1 MYTRSPFRVVVA
13 IVAIGAVLLPAV
25 HAENPKAAKVSPTY
39 IDDDAT
45 LEYFTEKL
53 GTLIAKGKCISP
65 DDVKKKTET
74 DHPFALKTTAPGTTA
89 LAPEEVYKKLL
100 SSVYIIGCVKK
111 TDDPEEYEDGWFATA
126 WALTDDGILMTNWH
140 VFEKVDRAYFGVAN
154 AKGDV
159 FPMIDILACD
169 KKADIAIVR
178 VAGTGFTPLPVA
190 TQPAEIGAWVGLLSH
205 PGNQPFTFTQG
216 TVTRYT
222 KNFGG
227 LDAIGER
234 WMGITADYGG
244 GSSGGPVVNR
254 FGAVVGM
261 ACMTSNIDHEGEV
274 STPIA
279 GPERKKETQKFPK
292 KRTQGEGTPSASQVQ
307 MVVKL
312 TVPVTPIRRITGTKD
327 EAEQSIEEIY
337 AEMKARFEK
346 AETKLSKKIE
356 DAKTEVLAELLTD
369 ERGSL
374 MNLYAKGLTRLA
386 KTKPADSIVPPIL
399 NEVLKFSAT
408 DLEPVLEILIA
419 YHAASDAFA
428 EGIMNLEATP
438 PTNLS
443 AFLKAIIAKN
453 KDANCLGA
461 AHYTLGLH
469 AKNRAKSGD
478 EAARAEAAEHLAIVV
493 AKYADAN
500 PDDDMD
506 ALGKRAAKALA
517 GVKNLANLVV
527 GKVAPE
533 IRGKDLDGKPMK
545 LSDFRGKVVLVDFW
559 ATWSGA
565 CVARIPH
572 NRELLTKHKDQ
583 PFAIVGI
590 NADEVDEELFTALAK
605 NKVNWRSFQNRPE
618 DTEVEIAD
626 EWNVSSLPT
635 LYLLDSKGKIRKI
648 WDVAPDKAELDA
660 EIEKVLAEAP

>member
-1 MYTRSPFRVVVA
+1 MHTRSPFQVVVA
-13 IVAIGAVLLPAV
+13 LVAIGAVLLPML

-45 LEYFTEKL
+45 LENFTERL
-53 GTLIAKGKCISP
+53 RALIAKGKCIAP

-74 DHPFALKTTAPGTTA
+74 DHPFAMKTTAPGTTA
-89 LAPEEVYKKLL
+89 LAPEEVYQKLL
-100 SSVYIIGCVKK
+100 NSVYIIGCVKK
-111 TDDPEEYEDGWFATA
+111 TDDAEELEDGWFATA
-126 WALTDDGILMTNWH
+126 WALTDDGVLMTNWH
-140 VFEKVDRAYFGVAN
+140 VFEKADRAYFGVAN

-216 TVTRYT
+216 AVTRYA

-261 ACMTSNIDHEGEV
+261 ACMTSNIDHEGD
-274 STPIA
+274 TPGPIA
-279 GPERKKETQKFPK
+279 VPERKKETRKH
-292 KRTQGEGTPSASQVQ
+292 TLGEGVGTASQVQ

-327 EAEQSIEEIY
+327 EDEQSNEEIY

-346 AETKLSKKIE
+346 TETKLSKKIE

-386 KTKPADSIVPPIL
+386 QTKPAESIVPPML

-408 DLEPVLEILIA
+408 DLEPILEIIIK

-438 PTNLS
+438 PKNLS

-461 AHYTLGLH
+461 AHYTLGLD

-506 ALGKRAAKALA
+506 KLGKRAAKALA

-572 NRELLTKHKDQ
+572 NRELLAKHKDQ

-590 NADEVDEELFTALAK
+590 DADEVDEELFTALEK

-626 EWNVSSLPT
+626 EWNVSALPT
-635 LYLLDSKGKIRKI
+635 LYLLDAKGKIRKI

-660 EIEKVLAEAP
+660 EIEKVLAEFRN

>member
-1 MYTRSPFRVVVA
+1 MLARSPFRVVGVA
-13 IVAIGAVLLPAV
+13 IFAALLPTAF
-25 HAENPKAAKVSPTY
+25 AENPKAAKVAPTY
-39 IDDDAT
+39 IDDIAT
-45 LEYFTEKL
+45 LDHFTEKL
-53 GTLIAKGKCISP
+53 GALVTKGKCLSP
-65 DDVKKKTET
+65 DDVKAKTET
-74 DHPFALKTTAPGTTA
+74 DHAFALKTTPPGTSV
-89 LAPEEVYKKLL
+89 LAPEDVYKKLL
-100 SSVYIIGCVKK
+100 NSVYIIGCVKK
-111 TDDPEEYEDGWFATA
+111 TDDADVFEDGWFATA
-126 WALTDDGILMTNWH
+126 WALTDDGVLMTNWH
-140 VFEKVDRAYFGVAN
+140 VFEKVERAYFGVAN

-159 FPMIDILACD
+159 FPVIDILACD

-178 VAGTGFTPLPVA
+178 VSGTGFTPLAVA
-190 TQPAEIGAWVGLLSH
+190 AQPAEIGTWVGVLSH

-216 TVTRYT
+216 AVTRYT

-234 WMGITADYGG
+234 WMSITADYGG

-261 ACMTSNIDHEGEV
+261 ACMTSNIDHEDDV
-274 STPIA
+274 PTPIA
-279 GPERKKETQKFPK
+279 IPEPKKETQKFSK
-292 KRTQGEGTPSASQVQ
+292 KRTQGEGTVTASQVQ

-312 TVPVTPIRRITGTKD
+312 AVPVTPIRRITGEKD
-327 EAEQSIEEIY
+327 DAEQSTDEIY

-346 AETKLSKKIE
+346 AETKLSKQIE
-356 DAKTEVLAELLTD
+356 DAKSDLLAELLTS
-369 ERGSL
+369 ERDSL
-374 MNLYAKGLTRLA
+374 MALYAKGLARLA
-386 KTKPADSIVPPIL
+386 LVRPAEENVPAML
-399 NEVLKFSAT
+399 NDVLKYSEEN
-408 DLEPVLEILIA
+408 LEQSLEILIK

-438 PTNLS
+438 PKNLA

-453 KDANCLGA
+453 KDANSLGA
-461 AHYTLGLH
+461 AHYTLGLF
-469 AKNRAKSGD
+469 AKHRAKSGD

-500 PDDDMD
+500 PDDEMD

-517 GVKNLANLVV
+517 GVKNLGNLVV

-565 CVARIPH
+565 SVAQIPH
-572 NRELLTKHKDQ
+572 NRELLATHKDK

-590 NADEVDEELFTALAK
+590 NADEVDEELFTALEK

-618 DTEVEIAD
+618 DSEVEIAD
-626 EWNVSSLPT
+626 EWNVTALPT
-635 LYLLDSKGKIRKI
+635 LYLLDAKGKIRKI
-648 WDVAPDKAELDA
+648 WETTPDKAELDA
-660 EIEKVLAEAP
+660 EIEKLLAEAGK